1 MKLNQKNLPTWL
13 SIKIDLK
20 RAYNQNRFPKSW
32 FRNNWKSVSRK
43 RRRSCQI
50 QSRKTSIIGF
60 LIGQV
65 MKLTHGQT
73 DPASAQNLLLKH
85 LQG

>member
-1 MKLNQKNLPTWL
+1 MLAENADAVAKYK
-13 SIKIDLK
+13 
-20 RAYNQNRFPKSW
+20 AG
-32 FRNNWKSVSRK
+32 
-43 RRRSCQI
+43 
-50 QSRKTSIIGF
+50 KTSIIGF